1 MKRVCCLLLVLVL
14 MILCASCDFAP
25 QESKFYWIPEES
37 FFVDYEITENKTV
50 RFRYSIALVND
61 YDASVTASVSA
72 KFKENET
79 SGWLK
84 ETDFLMGRNEEG
96 TWYYVP
102 FEAGEKKNVIFVFE
116 GSYAGGQV
124 NENLSFPELLYML
137 DW

>member
-1 MKRVCCLLLVLVL
+1 MDPGRIV
-14 MILCASCDFAP
+14 
-25 QESKFYWIPEES
+25 
-37 FFVDYEITENKTV
+37 FVDYEITENKTA

-96 TWYYVP
+96 TW
-102 FEAGEKKNVIFVFE
+102 
-116 GSYAGGQV
+116 
-124 NENLSFPELLYML
+124 
-137 DW
+137 